1 LPRVHA
7 FRGFCRFPMVEEES
21 DTLCADDEP
30 DSPRNLPTRG
40 QMLQLSPLEI
50 HFSQTRIRKV
60 FQDKR
65 TLEETTSE
73 ISAVSC
79 NGALD
84 GDETETAPA
93 PSVSVVASS
102 SSGREAEVG
111 SEAGT
116 PVFLKAPFPPIEVM
130 KWRCKLREADGTPKV
145 DFNTGLE
152 LYSHEERWFT
162 FDNRR
167 LCCLQRAAAAVW
179 PVEALCEVVEI
190 PRELAWTRELRKFD
204 TRTFGCSVALGA
216 RTDPNPESWSWRAAV
231 GLPEKVQPDCGVARQ
246 KGLRWRG
253 GRGGA
258 GSKHGRRGCGNDQ
271 DADSDGSHKG
281 LELIRN
287 ALFFLLVYFALRL
300 VVSVIQ
306 HRLRAAPS
314 GMASLS

>member
-1 LPRVHA
+1 
-7 FRGFCRFPMVEEES
+7 MVEEES
-21 DTLCADDEP
+21 DTPGADDEP
-30 DSPRNLPTRG
+30 DAPRNQSARG
-40 QMLQLSPLEI
+40 QKLQLSPLEI

-65 TLEETTSE
+65 TLDETTAE

-79 NGALD
+79 NETHN
-84 GDETETAPA
+84 GDQPEAASSPA
-93 PSVSVVASS
+93 SFVDSS
-102 SSGREAEVG
+102 SSHRAAESG
-111 SEAGT
+111 SKVCDGK
-116 PVFLKAPFPPIEVM
+116 PVFLKTPFPPIEVM

-145 DFNTGLE
+145 DPNTGLE

-179 PVEALCEVVEI
+179 PAEASCEVIEI

-204 TRTFGCSVALGA
+204 TRTFGCSVSLGP

-231 GLPEKVQPDCGVARQ
+231 GLPEEVQPDCGVARQ
-246 KGLRWRG
+246 KGIRWRG
-253 GRGGA
+253 ARSGP
-258 GSKHGRRGCGNDQ
+258 GSKHGRRGGGNDE
-271 DADSDGSHKG
+271 DADLDTSHRY

-306 HRLRAAPS
+306 HRLRASAS

>member
-1 LPRVHA
+1 
-7 FRGFCRFPMVEEES
+7 MVEEDS

-30 DSPRNLPTRG
+30 DAPRNLPTRG
-40 QMLQLSPLEI
+40 QILQLSPLEI

-65 TLEETTSE
+65 TLDETTAE
-73 ISAVSC
+73 ISAVSRNETC
-79 NGALD
+79 D
-84 GDETETAPA
+84 GDEPETAPA
-93 PSVSVVASS
+93 ASASVAASS
-102 SSGREAEVG
+102 SSGREAEAG
-111 SEAGT
+111 SEACHRT
-116 PVFLKAPFPPIEVM
+116 PMLLKAPFPPIEVM
-130 KWRCKLREADGTPKV
+130 KWRCKLRESDGTPKV
-145 DFNTGLE
+145 DSNTGLE

-167 LCCLQRAAAAVW
+167 LCCLQRAAAALW
-179 PVEALCEVVEI
+179 PVKALCEVVEI

-204 TRTFGCSVALGA
+204 TRTFGCIVTLGA

-231 GLPEKVQPDCGVARQ
+231 GLPEEVQPDSGVARQ

-253 GRGGA
+253 GRGA
-258 GSKHGRRGCGNDQ
+258 GSKHGRRGS
-271 DADSDGSHKG
+271 DAQEDDSDGSHKG

-314 GMASLS
+314 GAASPS